1 MAEKIPN
8 KINYT
13 PVNWIENE
21 TPVSAENLGTMD
33 VGVKSVT
40 DAYNSLPSW
49 VKNDKK
55 PVYNA
60 TEVGADPFNSAT
72 NAVKAHLIDASAHTQ
87 FLSQIG
93 HTHVPQ
99 DIVGLDEYVFTDT
112 KMLNGKSAD
121 YYLDYNNLT
130 NVPKEKTKLSQFEN
144 DSNYLTSQDIR
155 LQLKGVYA
163 FGYVD
168 HQRVFSTPFAPVKV
182 VVFEKTNISGGT
194 VNRYEFTTDYVD
206 DAGCSVLFQ
215 IDGFSIECPQGGMLN
230 RDGYIY
236 YWFALSIDLYTI
248 SVGPTGPAGV
258 PGVSGKDG
266 ENGPVGPTGA
276 SGKIG
281 NTGPTGASGEPG
293 NIGPTGEQGPM
304 GPTGAA
310 GKDGGDGL
318 AGPTGPIGAI
328 GPTGPQ
334 GDRGADGAGISIK
347 VNADACTQLGDA
359 YIDSEGNLMILTTVS
374 PKQFTNG
381 GQIKGPQG
389 EQGPTGDEGDIGPI
403 GPTGPEGA
411 IGPTGP
417 QGDKGADGTG
427 IAIKAS
433 ETDCTVLGDA
443 YVSSSGD
450 LMILTS
456 ESPKQFTNGGQIRGP
471 EGAMGPTG
479 KEGPMGPTGASVTN
493 GETSDNKV
501 TEINE
506 NSTDEEYPSA
516 KAVYDFVNSAIT
528 TALNTPV

>member
-33 VGVKSVT
+33 VGVKNVT
-40 DAYNSLPSW
+40 DAYNSLPLW
-49 VKNDKK
+49 VKNEKK
-55 PVYNA
+55 PIYSA
-60 TEVGADPFNSAT
+60 SEVGAEPFNSSSKAI
-72 NAVKAHLIDASAHTQ
+72 KAHLIDASAHTQ

-93 HTHVPQ
+93 HTHEPK
-99 DIVGLDEYVFTDT
+99 DIIGLDEYVFTDT
-112 KMLNGKSAD
+112 KMLDGKSAS

-144 DSNYLTSQDIR
+144 DDYYLTPHDIR
-155 LQLKGVYA
+155 LQLKGIYA

-168 HQRVFSTPFAPVKV
+168 HQRVFSTPFVPVKV
-182 VVFEKTNISGGT
+182 VVFEKTSISGGT

-206 DAGCSVLFQ
+206 DTGCSVLFQ
-215 IDGFSIECPQGGMLN
+215 LDGFSIECPQGGLLN

-236 YWFALSIDLYTI
+236 YWFALSIDMYTI
-248 SVGPTGPAGV
+248 SVGPTGPVGAVGA
-258 PGVSGKDG
+258 SGKDG
-266 ENGPVGPTGA
+266 KNGATGPTGAVGGMGPTGAQGLVGPTGA
-276 SGKIG
+276 QGDKG
-281 NTGPTGASGEPG
+281 LDGAV
-293 NIGPTGEQGPM
+293 
-304 GPTGAA
+304 
-310 GKDGGDGL
+310 
-318 AGPTGPIGAI
+318 GPTGPDGAI

-334 GDRGADGAGISIK
+334 GDRG
-347 VNADACTQLGDA
+347 N
-359 YIDSEGNLMILTTVS
+359 
-374 PKQFTNG
+374 
-381 GQIKGPQG
+381 
-389 EQGPTGDEGDIGPI
+389 
-403 GPTGPEGA
+403 
-411 IGPTGP
+411 
-417 QGDKGADGTG
+417 DGTG

-443 YVSSSGD
+443 YIDADGN

-471 EGAMGPTG
+471 QGAMGPTG
-479 KEGPMGPTGASVTN
+479 ADGAVGPTGASVVN

-501 TEINE
+501 TKIDE
-506 NSTDEEYPSA
+506 NSTDVEYPSA

>member
-33 VGVKSVT
+33 VGVKNVT
-40 DAYNSLPSW
+40 DAYNSLPLW
-49 VKNDKK
+49 VKNEKK
-55 PVYNA
+55 PIYSA
-60 TEVGADPFNSAT
+60 SEVGADPFNSSSKAI
-72 NAVKAHLIDASAHTQ
+72 KAHLIDASAHTQ

-93 HTHVPQ
+93 HTHEPK
-99 DIVGLDEYVFTDT
+99 DIIGLDEYVFTDT
-112 KMLNGKSAD
+112 KMLDGKSAS

-144 DSNYLTSQDIR
+144 DDYYLTPRDIR

-168 HQRVFSTPFAPVKV
+168 HQRVFSTPFVPVKV
-182 VVFEKTNISGGT
+182 VVFEKTSISGGT

-206 DAGCSVLFQ
+206 DTGCSVLFQ
-215 IDGFSIECPQGGMLN
+215 LDGFSIECPQGGLLN

-236 YWFALSIDLYTI
+236 YWFALSIDMYTI
-248 SVGPTGPAGV
+248 SVGPTGPVGAVGA
-258 PGVSGKDG
+258 SGKDG
-266 ENGPVGPTGA
+266 KNGAT
-276 SGKIG
+276 
-281 NTGPTGASGEPG
+281 
-293 NIGPTGEQGPM
+293 

-310 GKDGGDGL
+310 GGMGPTGAQGLVGPTGAQGDKGLDG
-318 AGPTGPIGAI
+318 AVGPTGPVGDVGPLGPTGLQGEKGDKGDVGDPGKEGAVGPTGPDGAI

-334 GDRGADGAGISIK
+334 GDRG
-347 VNADACTQLGDA
+347 N
-359 YIDSEGNLMILTTVS
+359 
-374 PKQFTNG
+374 
-381 GQIKGPQG
+381 
-389 EQGPTGDEGDIGPI
+389 
-403 GPTGPEGA
+403 
-411 IGPTGP
+411 
-417 QGDKGADGTG
+417 DGTG

-443 YVSSSGD
+443 YIDADGN

-456 ESPKQFTNGGQIRGP
+456 ESPRQFTNGGQIRGP
-471 EGAMGPTG
+471 QGAMGPTG
-479 KEGPMGPTGASVTN
+479 ADGAVGPTGASVVN

-501 TEINE
+501 TKIDE
-506 NSTDEEYPSA
+506 NSTDVEYPSA

>member
-33 VGVKSVT
+33 VGVKNVT
-40 DAYNSLPSW
+40 DAYNSLPLW
-49 VKNDKK
+49 VKNEKK

-60 TEVGADPFNSAT
+60 TEVGADPFNSSSKAI
-72 NAVKAHLIDASAHTQ
+72 KAHLIDASAHTQ

-93 HTHVPQ
+93 HTHEPK
-99 DIVGLDEYVFTDT
+99 DIIGLDEYVFTDT
-112 KMLNGKSAD
+112 KMLDGKSAS

-144 DSNYLTSQDIR
+144 DDYYLTPRDIR
-155 LQLKGVYA
+155 LQLKGIYA

-168 HQRVFSTPFAPVKV
+168 HKRVFSTPFVPVKV
-182 VVFEKTNISGGT
+182 VVFEKTSISGGT

-206 DAGCSVLFQ
+206 DTGCSVLFQ
-215 IDGFSIECPQGGMLN
+215 LDGFSIECPQGGLLN

-236 YWFALSIDLYTI
+236 YWFALSIDMYTI
-248 SVGPTGPAGV
+248 SVGPTGPVGAVGA
-258 PGVSGKDG
+258 SGKDG
-266 ENGPVGPTGA
+266 KNGAT
-276 SGKIG
+276 
-281 NTGPTGASGEPG
+281 
-293 NIGPTGEQGPM
+293 

-310 GKDGGDGL
+310 GGIGPTGAQGDKGLDG
-318 AGPTGPIGAI
+318 AVGPTGPVGDVGPLGPTGLQGEKGDKGDVGDPGKDGAVGPTGPGGAI

-334 GDRGADGAGISIK
+334 GDRG
-347 VNADACTQLGDA
+347 N
-359 YIDSEGNLMILTTVS
+359 
-374 PKQFTNG
+374 
-381 GQIKGPQG
+381 
-389 EQGPTGDEGDIGPI
+389 
-403 GPTGPEGA
+403 
-411 IGPTGP
+411 
-417 QGDKGADGTG
+417 DGTG

-433 ETDCTVLGDA
+433 ETECTVLGDA
-443 YVSSSGD
+443 YIDADGN

-456 ESPKQFTNGGQIRGP
+456 ESPRQFTNGGQIRGP
-471 EGAMGPTG
+471 QGAMGPTG
-479 KEGPMGPTGASVTN
+479 ADGAVGPTGASVVN

-501 TEINE
+501 TKIDE
-506 NSTDEEYPSA
+506 NSTDVEYPSA

>member
-33 VGVKSVT
+33 VGVKNVT
-40 DAYNSLPSW
+40 DAYNSLPMW
-49 VKNDKK
+49 VKNEKK

-60 TEVGADPFNSAT
+60 SEVGADPFNSSA
-72 NAVKAHLIDASAHTQ
+72 NAIKAHLVDASAHTQ

-93 HTHVPQ
+93 HTHEPK
-99 DIVGLDEYVFTDT
+99 DIIGLDEYVFTDT

-144 DSNYLTSQDIR
+144 DGNYLTSKDIR

-182 VVFEKTNISGGT
+182 VVFEKTSISSDT
-194 VNRYEFTTDYVD
+194 INRYEFTTDYVD
-206 DAGCSVLFQ
+206 EAGCSVLFQ
-215 IDGFSIECPQGGMLN
+215 VDGFSIECPQGGILN
-230 RDGYIY
+230 RAGYIY
-236 YWFALSIDLYTI
+236 YWFALSIDMYTI
-248 SVGPTGPAGV
+248 SVGPTGPAGI

-266 ENGPVGPTGA
+266 EHGPAGPTGA
-276 SGKIG
+276 TGKPG
-281 NTGPTGASGEPG
+281 NTGPTGASGEIGPT
-293 NIGPTGEQGPM
+293 GPTGEQGPVGPTGASGRDGNDGLM
-304 GPTGAA
+304 GPTGSS
-310 GKDGGDGL
+310 
-318 AGPTGPIGAI
+318 GAI

-334 GDRGADGAGISIK
+334 GDR
-347 VNADACTQLGDA
+347 
-359 YIDSEGNLMILTTVS
+359 
-374 PKQFTNG
+374 
-381 GQIKGPQG
+381 
-389 EQGPTGDEGDIGPI
+389 
-403 GPTGPEGA
+403 
-411 IGPTGP
+411 
-417 QGDKGADGTG
+417 GADGTG

-479 KEGPMGPTGASVTN
+479 KEGPMGPTGASVVN
-493 GETSDNKV
+493 GETTDNKV